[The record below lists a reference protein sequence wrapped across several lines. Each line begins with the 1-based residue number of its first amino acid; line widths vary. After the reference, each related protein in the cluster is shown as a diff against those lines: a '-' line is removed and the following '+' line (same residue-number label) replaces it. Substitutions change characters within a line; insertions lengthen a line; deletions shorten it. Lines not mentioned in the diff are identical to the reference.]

1 MSMANET
8 MNLSEKDD
16 TNFFVRVVR
25 YFIPWKGDRAGEVF
39 RKIVFMFSIV
49 LFCVSLNELSD
60 FLKADEQDQSYIQEI
75 VNYEPDFSD
84 NVDLSKNNGS
94 DDIDVSDPEAS
105 TKDREVQDWAKK
117 LLKRNKDV
125 VGWIKIPGF
134 KNSAGDEYINLSLIH
149 I

>member
-1 MSMANET
+1 M
-8 MNLSEKDD
+8 
-16 TNFFVRVVR
+16 
-25 YFIPWKGDRAGEVF
+25 F

-94 DDIDVSDPEAS
+94 DDIDVSWTPEAYNRRTEKFRIGLRS
-105 TKDREVQDWAKK
+105 
-117 LLKRNKDV
+117 
-125 VGWIKIPGF
+125 F
-134 KNSAGDEYINLSLIH
+134 
-149 I
+149 

>member
-25 YFIPWKGDRAGEVF
+25 YFIPWKGDGAGEVF

-60 FLKADEQDQSYIQEI
+60 FLKADEQDQSYMQEI

-84 NVDLSKNNGS
+84 DVDLSKNNGS